1 MSGSLKTLV
10 PQAGSRTEYA
20 CIAFDG
26 PGQGAAVIKEGLVF
40 RPDREA
46 VAKPVIDFAE
56 TPPKVDATRVASWA
70 SVWRLLALRAASRE
84 SFRGLPLYRRLA
96 SIPQSDTAHLSL
108 TLLQI
113 DKRFHG

>member
-40 RPDREA
+40 RPDR
-46 VAKPVIDFAE
+46 
-56 TPPKVDATRVASWA
+56 RR
-70 SVWRLLALRAASRE
+70 WRSR
-84 SFRGLPLYRRLA
+84 
-96 SIPQSDTAHLSL
+96 
-108 TLLQI
+108 
-113 DKRFHG
+113 

>member
-46 VAKPVIDFAE
+46 VAEPVIDFAE
-56 TPPKVDATRVASWA
+56 TPPKVDATRV
-70 SVWRLLALRAASRE
+70 RLMGVSLAVACAA
-84 SFRGLPLYRRLA
+84 RRKPGILQGPTFISSA
-96 SIPQSDTAHLSL
+96 GQHSSI
-108 TLLQI
+108 
-113 DKRFHG
+113 